1 MKTQTPNPRTT
12 TPQTANHMTAEGK
25 TKAPTDMPA
34 LSLQDVFP
42 ESVSTT
48 ASHQETNSLFEI
60 EQEKGAQLQKGKD
73 QKKPKSRTAG
83 RKKLDASERRAVKL
97 QLHVTQD
104 EYDQLKVFWQASG
117 QKFIS
122 DYLRRMVL
130 DQGKAKNLINKS
142 ALIKQLDKT
151 GTILSKIGSNI
162 NQLARYANIQMKTG
176 KIDQRTLSRFNQY
189 MEHYLEEQRNLVRA
203 YRALTRNKE

>member
-1 MKTQTPNPRTT
+1 
-12 TPQTANHMTAEGK
+12 
-25 TKAPTDMPA
+25 
-34 LSLQDVFP
+34 
-42 ESVSTT
+42 
-48 ASHQETNSLFEI
+48 
-60 EQEKGAQLQKGKD
+60 
-73 QKKPKSRTAG
+73 
-83 RKKLDASERRAVKL
+83 
-97 QLHVTQD
+97 VTQD